1 MLTLKTRLG
10 LVALVGALVGC
21 GGSSYGGGGGITP
34 PPSPNT
40 VAATDAILFT
50 PASLTVNAG
59 ETVTWTFGSVPH
71 NVFFAAQAGAPA
83 DITGNNSNV
92 SIGRQF
98 GTRGSYAYS
107 CHIHPSMHG
116 TIVVQ

>member
-1 MLTLKTRLG
+1 M
-10 LVALVGALVGC
+10 A
-21 GGSSYGGGGGITP
+21 GSRP
-34 PPSPNT
+34 PPPPPPANT

-50 PASLTVNAG
+50 PATLTVNAG
-59 ETVTWTFGSVPH
+59 ETVTYKFDAVPH
-71 NVFFAAQAGAPA
+71 NVFFAALAGAPA

-98 GTRGSYAYS
+98 NTRGSYAYT